1 MPNSKSKFS
10 MKTVGERLLTD
21 KAIQWLEIAVVILP
35 VLLVIFALQFLDT
48 SNPFLLFGAI
58 WVANIAMLLLI
69 WLGVKLRGDT
79 LDSIGLSF
87 RYAGVSTIVWSF
99 LKSIPIFLLSAVA
112 FIFVPIVMAAIVSAP
127 SEADFSSYNYMQG
140 NLPMLL
146 ISLVGVYIVSSMG
159 EEIVYRGFLITRLQA
174 LFGGEG
180 RKPVFLALIFS
191 SLIFGLAHLGWGLIG
206 IVQTSF
212 VGLAMGAA
220 FLLTK
225 RRLWPLIIAHGYLDT
240 LLFVQLY
247 LAT

>member
-1 MPNSKSKFS
+1 MPNSKSGFS
-10 MKTVGERLLTD
+10 TRTLGEHLSTD
-21 KAIQWLEIAVVILP
+21 KSIQWLEIAVVFLP
-35 VLLVIFALQFLDT
+35 VTVVIAALLFLDT
-48 SNPFLLFGAI
+48 SNPFVLFGAI
-58 WVANIAMLLLI
+58 WIANIAMLLLI
-69 WLGVKLRGDT
+69 YLGVKLRGDS

-87 RYAGVSTIVWSF
+87 RYAGVSAIFLSF
-99 LKSIPIFLLSAVA
+99 LKSIPIFLLSAFA
-112 FIFVPIVMAAIVSAP
+112 FIFVPIVMAAFVSAP
-127 SEADFSSYNYMQG
+127 SEADFSNYNYMQG

-146 ISLVGVYIVSSMG
+146 ISLLGVYIISSMG

-174 LFGGEG
+174 IFGSEG
-180 RKPVFLALIFS
+180 RMPIFLALILS
-191 SLIFGLAHLGWGLIG
+191 SLIFGLAHFGWGFIG

-247 LAT
+247 LAP